1 MYNIWLFRSIII
13 FILYTI
19 ILSSIHFDIN
29 DYHHQCNQRRIN
41 FLLLPT
47 ANAMK
52 SDEILVAILAAK
64 FLGLFHKDNDYKPR
78 PPPPPPPPIFAPPI
92 ILG

>member
-19 ILSSIHFDIN
+19 ILSSIHFD
-29 DYHHQCNQRRIN
+29 YHHHQCNQRRIN
-41 FLLLPT
+41 FQLLPT

-78 PPPPPPPPIFAPPI
+78 PPPPPPPPPIFAPPI